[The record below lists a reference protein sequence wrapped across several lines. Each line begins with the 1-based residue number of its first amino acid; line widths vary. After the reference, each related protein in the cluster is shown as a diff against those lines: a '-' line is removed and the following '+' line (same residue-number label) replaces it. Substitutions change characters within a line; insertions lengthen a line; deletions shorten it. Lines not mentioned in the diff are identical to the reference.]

1 MVYPRSYRSSLM
13 RRTISMSFL
22 LYTRWPDL
30 DFSGARF
37 GNSLSQNR
45 RTKGSISTILQT
57 SPILKKSLSGIWVI
71 KPWLRSCGS
80 LRALLDYNGR
90 PGEWKSFANPVF
102 DEALEG
108 EVQFLHFIRKHDESR
123 GIDLH

>member
-1 MVYPRSYRSSLM
+1 M

-22 LYTRWPDL
+22 LYTRWPVL

-37 GNSLSQNR
+37 GNSLSQKR

-57 SPILKKSLSGIWVI
+57 SPILKKSLSGIGGIDI
-71 KPWLRSCGS
+71 KTVAAVYDRRRFRKRDTVGGHRPPLQLLRS

-90 PGEWKSFANPVF
+90 PREWKSF
-102 DEALEG
+102 
-108 EVQFLHFIRKHDESR
+108 
-123 GIDLH
+123 